1 MKKTDCLILLVG
13 SNPLPNYVA
22 AKMLLSEGG
31 RVAFVHSTDT
41 AGIATK
47 LAEVL
52 KLGSEKIRRFE
63 IKDLSCSSEIQGA
76 VNKSSEWLGNENG
89 KLHLHYTGGTKQ
101 MAVHSYQALKGSG
114 KDFVASYLDARELK
128 LRIDGEDRGYEIN
141 EELGLMD
148 LMALHAMTL
157 KDACKE
163 KPVLKEEVVM
173 GLMKFYDSFDS
184 KSSQVAGYDQWLV
197 RTIRSQDPN
206 SPALCQE
213 ICQKKKKKGEL
224 VFKDSESLKKLVFDC
239 SFSLDGDG
247 VKSVPFGCPK
257 VNPNEPT
264 LAQLVYDGSDLK
276 KACKALSGQWLE
288 EYAFWCV
295 EKVSSCVGLHE
306 WHLSVKSQEGEID
319 KNEKFELDVVA
330 IRKHQVFVISCT
342 TASDKAMCKSK
353 LFEVHLRA
361 RQIGGDEARTILL
374 CLSERPD
381 VLQKELDGPMEKHI
395 KVFGR
400 QDLKEL
406 PKKLCEWMKEQ
417 SAQEKACN
425 WNPET
430 QTCN

>member
-47 LAEVL
+47 LAQVL
-52 KLGSEKIRRFE
+52 GLGSERIGRFE
-63 IKDLSCSSEIQGA
+63 IKNLSCSSEIQGA
-76 VNKSSEWLGNENG
+76 VKHAFGWFENSNTP
-89 KLHLHYTGGTKQ
+89 LHLHYTGGTKQ
-101 MAVHSYQALKGSG
+101 MAVHAYQALKDSG

-128 LRIDGEDRGYEIN
+128 LRIDGEDRGYEI
-141 EELGLMD
+141 EEKLQLKD

-157 KDACKE
+157 KEGRTKNLLLKDEVFMALMDFYAQDKNAESKE
-163 KPVLKEEVVM
+163 HYHKWLAKTINSRGFEQPAVCQNVKRNKKELEYKPGKELKGLVLV
-173 GLMKFYDSFDS
+173 DSD
-184 KSSQVAGYDQWLV
+184 
-197 RTIRSQDPN
+197 
-206 SPALCQE
+206 
-213 ICQKKKKKGEL
+213 
-224 VFKDSESLKKLVFDC
+224 SLKFIPFSKCIEVPSNHTLVQLLREPVPTELDFGEVC
-239 SFSLDGDG
+239 KKLDG
-247 VKSVPFGCPK
+247 
-257 VNPNEPT
+257 E
-264 LAQLVYDGSDLK
+264 
-276 KACKALSGQWLE
+276 WLE
-288 EYAFWCV
+288 EYAYWCV

-306 WHLSVKSQEGEID
+306 WHLSVKSQEGETD

-342 TASDKAMCKSK
+342 TASDKATCKGK